1 MALKIYNR
9 QQMKRNPTLHCVEFL
24 DTNRKN
30 IADIGLWCDINNI
43 LNDRLKY
50 TMFNAEI
57 TVVCTEEQLSYILL
71 KFGANSD

>member
-1 MALKIYNR
+1 
-9 QQMKRNPTLHCVEFL
+9 MKRNPDLHCVEFL

-50 TMFNAEI
+50 TAFNAEI
-57 TVVCTEEQLSYILL
+57 TVVCTEEQLSYIIM
-71 KFGANSD
+71 KFSTYE